1 MAANILI
8 VDDHEIVRR
17 GLRSLLASRPD
28 WQICGEAIDGVQ
40 GVEKAKALRPALVLM
55 DISMPRMNGLE
66 ATRII
71 RKELPE
77 TSVVIISQNDPEVA
91 RLQAQEVDAAAYVAK
106 GDLSRDLL
114 PTISKLLGDGNAPN
128 TARPAA
134 CECILARLA
143 SRWRHA
149 DPPHPGIRLVPHAT
163 RTDRQLAAKPQ
174 NLREPH
180 PQLPAPHV
188 AGMGSGRHFPL

>member
-17 GLRSLLASRPD
+17 GLRSLLSSRPD

-77 TSVVIISQNDPEVA
+77 TTVVIISQNDPEVA
-91 RLQAQEVDAAAYVAK
+91 RRK
-106 GDLSRDLL
+106 RKRSM
-114 PTISKLLGDGNAPN
+114 
-128 TARPAA
+128 RP
-134 CECILARLA
+134 L
-143 SRWRHA
+143 
-149 DPPHPGIRLVPHAT
+149 T
-163 RTDRQLAAKPQ
+163 
-174 NLREPH
+174 
-180 PQLPAPHV
+180 
-188 AGMGSGRHFPL
+188 